1 MKANPGKCYTLSSDT
16 SKNNNGN
23 RIYDKK
29 SIKIKIYSILT
40 VFYLRIVY
48 IFHAKKKKLNA
59 LSRVASVHLKTY
71 FELPSNTSVTI
82 LTCQIYF
89 PCVKLNNCMNG
100 IRAF

>member
-48 IFHAKKKKLNA
+48 IFHAKKKKA
-59 LSRVASVHLKTY
+59 KCT
-71 FELPSNTSVTI
+71 F
-82 LTCQIYF
+82 
-89 PCVKLNNCMNG
+89 
-100 IRAF
+100 

>member
-1 MKANPGKCYTLSSDT
+1 MKANPGKCYALSSDT

-48 IFHAKKKKLNA
+48 IFHAKKK
-59 LSRVASVHLKTY
+59 S
-71 FELPSNTSVTI
+71 
-82 LTCQIYF
+82 
-89 PCVKLNNCMNG
+89 
-100 IRAF
+100 